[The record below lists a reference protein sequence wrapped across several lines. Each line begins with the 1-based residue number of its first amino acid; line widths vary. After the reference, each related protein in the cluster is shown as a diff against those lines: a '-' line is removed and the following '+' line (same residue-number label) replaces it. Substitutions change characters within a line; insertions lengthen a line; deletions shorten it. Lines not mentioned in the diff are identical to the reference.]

1 MDESIES
8 FAIKLHRRL
17 KQQNRFLLVLD
28 DVWKGIDLDALGVPQ
43 PEVYTVCK
51 IILSTRFLDVCLQ
64 MKTDEAVKMDV
75 LNEGEAWELFS
86 DHAGK
91 VATLEHIKPY
101 AEAVSRECGGL
112 PFAIAVMGT
121 SMREKTMTALW
132 EDALNELQ
140 KSVSHNIK
148 GVEDKV
154 YKSLK

>member
-1 MDESIES
+1 
-8 FAIKLHRRL
+8 
-17 KQQNRFLLVLD
+17 
-28 DVWKGIDLDALGVPQ
+28 
-43 PEVYTVCK
+43 
-51 IILSTRFLDVCLQ
+51 